1 MAEDPKKTYTLSG
14 EQFRELMGR
23 LEFTFVSSAT
33 SNKNRDG
40 SYNGAITRYQEEV
53 AQIKVYS
60 NEFNSENADR
70 VIIETDY
77 PEIQSTLRKMKVRP
91 ERNPHAEQKKPAAAK
106 KLGRK

>member
-33 SNKNRDG
+33 SDKNRDG

-53 AQIKVYS
+53 AQIKVYL

-70 VIIETDY
+70 VIIETNY
-77 PEIQSTLRKMKVRP
+77 PAILDSLKEMKIRP
-91 ERNPHAEQKKPAAAK
+91 ERTPHMEQKKPAAK